1 MFLGGA
7 LPLKVWQLLHLS
19 FGTPHRLQGYEP
31 ANKRT
36 IVTLII
42 VHMNNKRTQQML
54 QTIVQAVILDPFY
67 NLELCF
73 AVKTAIY
80 LGEALLAVIFKVF
93 RVHIDVVSVDAVWLC
108 ELGGVLD
115 KLLHLHS
122 RLMFAQ
128 IFKGLHRY
136 IGGCNTV

>member
-1 MFLGGA
+1 
-7 LPLKVWQLLHLS
+7 
-19 FGTPHRLQGYEP
+19 
-31 ANKRT
+31 
-36 IVTLII
+36 
-42 VHMNNKRTQQML
+42 ML
-54 QTIVQAVILDPFY
+54 QTIVILDPFY
-67 NLELCF
+67 NLKLCF
-73 AVKTAIY
+73 VVKTAIY

-93 RVHIDVVSVDAVWLC
+93 RVDIDVVSVDAVWLR

-128 IFKGLHRY
+128 IFKGFHRY